1 VLIFLPDFKLR
12 YQKMSHTHEEKF
24 ERVEERRVDDNKG
37 LQEVKVGMDTGHG
50 DPALNFQ
57 PTDATL
63 IKTGGNMAAPGA
75 GGAYVQGS
83 TQYSG
88 TASHESGNFHAEQTQ
103 NTAFTHTEVRAP
115 LVQPVP
121 PIVSTGVS
129 GLAQDIVGSGFT
141 ASAAR
146 VSGAAATTD
155 VVETVEM
162 REKRLKEQ
170 ERLERERDAIARQ
183 HEKEVE
189 KKTEAYRKEAEAE
202 AEKIRKE
209 LEKQHARDVEFR
221 KDIVDD
227 TIERQK
233 REVDLEAKYAKK
245 DLEHERQLA
254 QQALDQSKMHTN
266 IEVAMDTAAGTTVSG
281 GTTVSE
287 SVSTHV
293 THEKE
298 KKSIG
303 EKIKDTFLGRKD

>member
-1 VLIFLPDFKLR
+1 
-12 YQKMSHTHEEKF
+12 MSHTHEEKF

-37 LQEVKVGMDTGHG
+37 FQEVKVGMDTGHG

-63 IKTGGNMAAPGA
+63 IKTGSNMAAPGA
-75 GGAYVQGS
+75 GGAYIQGS

-88 TASHESGNFHAEQTQ
+88 CASQEAGTFHADQTKS
-103 NTAFTHTEVRAP
+103 TAYTHTEVRAP
-115 LVQPVP
+115 LISPAP
-121 PIVSTGVS
+121 PIISTGAS
-129 GLAQDIVGSGFT
+129 GLAEDVLGSGFT

-146 VSGAAATTD
+146 VSGASATCE
-155 VVETVEM
+155 VVETQEM

-170 ERLERERDAIARQ
+170 ERLDREREAIAHH

-202 AEKIRKE
+202 AEKIRQQ
-209 LEKQHARDVEFR
+209 LENAHQRDVEFR
-221 KDIVDD
+221 KDMVEDAID
-227 TIERQK
+227 RQK

-245 DLEHERQLA
+245 ELDHERILA
-254 QQALDQSKMHTN
+254 QQALDSSKMHTN
-266 IEVAMDTAAGTTVSG
+266 IEVAMDTAAGTTISG

-287 SVSTHV
+287 SITTHKEE
-293 THEKE
+293 HKE

-303 EKIKDTFLGRKD
+303 EKIKDTLLGR